1 MFYLL
6 YFGRVILSSIQINHL
21 IQSPFVALSA
31 NFFLFE
37 GNGLQ
42 PLRHGKLPLGITIRS
57 SLSHL
62 YFLLSRT
69 YELSFHT
76 YDLFSIQ
83 DIIIISFSRQLDIS

>member
-37 GNGLQ
+37 GKGLQ